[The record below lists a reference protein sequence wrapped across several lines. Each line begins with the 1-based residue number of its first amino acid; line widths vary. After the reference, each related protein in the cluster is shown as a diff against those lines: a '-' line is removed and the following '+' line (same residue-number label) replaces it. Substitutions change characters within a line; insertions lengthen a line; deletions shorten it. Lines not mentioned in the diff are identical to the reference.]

1 MRPNDD
7 RNRRGGR
14 RRVMP
19 IAPPTLLLV
28 LGCCALGLMVIGVA
42 VGGTTGADLVALG
55 QGAIL
60 ALAAVFVYLLVMV
73 RLHGGGSK

>member
-14 RRVMP
+14 RRGV

-60 ALAAVFVYLLVMV
+60 ALAAVFVYLLVMQW
-73 RLHGGGSK
+73 LHGGGSK